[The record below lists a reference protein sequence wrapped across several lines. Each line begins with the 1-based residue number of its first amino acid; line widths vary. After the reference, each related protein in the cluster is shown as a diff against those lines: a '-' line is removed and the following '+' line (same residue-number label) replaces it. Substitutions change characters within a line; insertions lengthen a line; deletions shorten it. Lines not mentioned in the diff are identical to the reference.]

1 MFRHMQM
8 FGKGSNPRKV
18 KLFRNGSN
26 QAVRIPK
33 EFELP
38 GGDALMRKDGRRIII
53 EPAPKSLLA
62 VLAEMEPYDEDF
74 PEIPE
79 LPHDPVDL

>member
-1 MFRHMQM
+1 
-8 FGKGSNPRKV
+8 
-18 KLFRNGSN
+18 
-26 QAVRIPK
+26 
-33 EFELP
+33 
-38 GGDALMRKDGRRIII
+38 MRKDGRRIII